1 MKGHKIAQIEIM
13 KDRIKKIMTDK
24 NLTQLSFSNLT
35 GISTATLSNIFN
47 GKTKP
52 TLAHVEAIKRTFPAI
67 NTDWLLY
74 GTLPE
79 FNNADDVRSVSSS
92 SSDSPSSSSQ
102 QDSPMLDFGT
112 AAPASASVVGTGE
125 DAVGT
130 TSVNGQGG
138 DGYCADLFA
147 QTSRTPV
154 QTEIKYIDK
163 KPRRITEIRIF
174 YDDQTWETFVPKK

>member
-1 MKGHKIAQIEIM
+1 M

-52 TLAHVEAIKRTFPAI
+52 TLSHVEAIKRTFPSI

-74 GTLPE
+74 GTMPE
-79 FNNADDVRSVSSS
+79 FNDAGDAQSV
-92 SSDSPSSSSQ
+92 PSSSNN
-102 QDSPMLDFGT
+102 SPSECPTQESVEPDFGSSV
-112 AAPASASVVGTGE
+112 AARR
-125 DAVGT
+125 
-130 TSVNGQGG
+130 
-138 DGYCADLFA
+138 DLFA
-147 QTSRTPV
+147 AMDAQDDAAPMMGHNFDACRPDQLVQSHRNPI
-154 QTEIKYIDK
+154 QTEFKYIDK

>member
-1 MKGHKIAQIEIM
+1 
-13 KDRIKKIMTDK
+13 MTDK

-52 TLAHVEAIKRTFPAI
+52 TLSHVEAIKRTFPSI

-79 FNNADDVRSVSSS
+79 FNDTSDGQSLSSLANN
-92 SSDSPSSSSQ
+92 SPSTYPPQESTG
-102 QDSPMLDFGT
+102 PDFGSSE
-112 AAPASASVVGTGE
+112 AAQRDLFSARDTEG
-125 DAVGT
+125 DAVSMAGYNFDT
-130 TSVNGQGG
+130 CRPDQLGQ
-138 DGYCADLFA
+138 
-147 QTSRTPV
+147 SHRTPI